1 MLQIMHITYLSHRYF
16 RLDQLYQNTFQTF
29 ISTKN
34 IRVYTVFFDCC
45 IHIYKYIYQ
54 NYVIG
59 KWIVRSANSY
69 VYTQTADNIQWVFS
83 DIHRWTRSATT
94 IKHHSGL
101 LTEQL
106 SRYPGE
112 TRLACLPAAGGWA
125 DTEARA
131 LGGATVWGRDAGE
144 AVRPWWVNKF
154 ETRLG
159 SRNGGIGSGSREIV
173 VHSKPIW
180 RLNAARPKLLSFCR
194 RHFDLYFL
202 EKSSYKLNNVQLTIY
217 HWPALRAGL
226 LCCNFFYMLT
236 PVPKH
241 HFFSSLILLFIY
253 V

>member
-144 AVRPWWVNKF
+144 AVRPWWVNSSWPSVAYM
-154 ETRLG
+154 R
-159 SRNGGIGSGSREIV
+159 RE
-173 VHSKPIW
+173 K
-180 RLNAARPKLLSFCR
+180 
-194 RHFDLYFL
+194 
-202 EKSSYKLNNVQLTIY
+202 QL
-217 HWPALRAGL
+217 P
-226 LCCNFFYMLT
+226 F
-236 PVPKH
+236 P
-241 HFFSSLILLFIY
+241 
-253 V
+253 